1 MKLSTIFALALSVF
15 ALLTSGCASKNVAA
29 KNSGFF
35 NDYSQLK
42 SGDGFSAAKSFKEYD
57 ISKYKTVLISPVQ
70 VIAALPQTEQSD
82 SQKSLYKKISE
93 YVTEGYKKEIQKNTG
108 FKLVEIKESDSI
120 ILESAISTVEV
131 HYDDKSWNQFSPIA
145 MDITVT
151 SYSSYADGNVR
162 VLGEKRIIDAATGET
177 MFESMEIIQDEK
189 IILDGDTL
197 EFENIR
203 PALDKWIELIV
214 KHFQN

>member
-35 NDYSQLK
+35 NDYSQFK

-70 VIAALPQTEQSD
+70 VIAALPQAEQSD
-82 SQKSLYKKISE
+82 SQKRLYKKISE
-93 YVTEGYKKEIQKNTG
+93 YVTEGYKKEIQNKTD
-108 FKLVEIKESDSI
+108 FRVVDMKEEESI
-120 ILESAISTVEV
+120 ILESAISMVEV
-131 HYDDKSWNQFSPIA
+131 HFDDRNWDQFSPIA

-177 MFESMEIIQDEK
+177 MFESMEIIKDEK

-203 PALDKWIELIV
+203 PALDKWIELAV
-214 KHFQN
+214 KHLKS

>member
-1 MKLSTIFALALSVF
+1 MKLSTICAV
-15 ALLTSGCASKNVAA
+15 ALLAFTFLVSGCAGKSVAA

-35 NDYSQLK
+35 NDYSQLQ
-42 SGDGFSAAKSFKEYD
+42 SNDGLSATKSFKEYD

-70 VIAALPQTEQSD
+70 VIAAVPQSEQSD
-82 SQKSLYKKISE
+82 SQKELYKKISE
-93 YVTEGYKKEIQKNTG
+93 YVTNGYKREIQDKTD
-108 FKLVEIKESDSI
+108 FRVVDMKEQNSV

-131 HYDDKSWNQFSPIA
+131 HFDDKKWNQFSPVA

-151 SYSSYADGNVR
+151 SYNSYVEGNVR
-162 VLGEKRIIDAATGET
+162 VLGEKRIVNAVTGET
-177 MFESMEIIQDEK
+177 MFESMEIIKDEK
-189 IILDGDTL
+189 IILDGETL

-203 PALDKWIELIV
+203 PALDKWIELAV